1 MNSYSAAFPTFLS
14 SSEAS
19 LGLSLASNGGAR
31 DKRADRTTPIE
42 ILPSRHVGDRKSGL
56 GGYRRRACA
65 PSICRKILATSS
77 SLPLATKLARR
88 QRATVPCA
96 GSAKAGAF
104 ASLRIIGPPV
114 QRLAAPTIFS
124 RFCATP
130 GEPTCSMEQQEENA
144 PNGLAG
150 CADFREFRLKGVA
163 NELSARTKR
172 NVIGRSV

>member
-1 MNSYSAAFPTFLS
+1 MNSFRRVPYVLS
-14 SSEAS
+14 SSEAP
-19 LGLSLASNGGAR
+19 LGLSLASNGGVR
-31 DKRADRTTPIE
+31 DKRAGWNTHRDPALSPCRRPE
-42 ILPSRHVGDRKSGL
+42 IRL
-56 GGYRRRACA
+56 GRRYRRRACA

-96 GSAKAGAF
+96 GSAKAAAF

-114 QRLAAPTIFS
+114 QRLGAPTIFL

-150 CADFREFRLKGVA
+150 CADFREFRFKGVA
-163 NELSARTKR
+163 SELSARTKR